1 MSSIIPVAIIA
12 GGIFLAV
19 GMSEK
24 QKRVATSGDA
34 AFHPKTYRA
43 SAPPAPLRERI
54 NDPSWGK
61 GRYMPYKS
69 FIDVG
74 GLTTYMFRDP
84 VTGQVRQMQ
93 QNDGFE
99 SI

>member
-1 MSSIIPVAIIA
+1 MSSIIPVVIIA
-12 GGIFLAV
+12 GAIVLTV

-24 QKRVATSGDA
+24 QRKAATTGDA

-54 NDPSWGK
+54 TDPGWGK
-61 GRYMPYKS
+61 GRYVPYKS
-69 FIDVG
+69 FLDTG
-74 GLTTYMFRDP
+74 GLTMNLFMDP
-84 VTGQVRQMQ
+84 VTGQTRLMH

-99 SI
+99 SF